1 MAKNT
6 NKTLAVEMK
15 GITKQYPGVV
25 ANDDVDFSVYTGEI
39 HALVGENGAGKSTL
53 MKILYGIETLD
64 DGQIYIDEKKE
75 DINKVDIAI
84 NLGIGMVHQAFHL
97 VPSFTAAENIGLGE
111 EPKSKNGLI
120 DWEDLNNQVSSISE
134 KYGLKVDP
142 KIRMIDASVGI
153 QQRTEIL
160 KTLYRNA
167 NILILDEP
175 TAVLTPQET
184 DELFQVIRS
193 LVDEGKTVIFITHKL
208 REVMEIADRVT
219 VMRAGKIQGVSLVKD
234 TSPSELAKQMVGREV
249 FLQVKKTK
257 SKPKDKVLEV
267 KDLWVHDSRG
277 LLAVKGVNLDV
288 AKGEIVGIAGVEG
301 NGQSELVEALA
312 GLRDTSSGEILFSGT
327 NIEEFSPR
335 KRGRAGIA
343 HIPEDRTNTGLNLRL
358 DIWENLIGTSYWRSP
373 LSRGGIVNMKR
384 IIEHSHNL
392 KDNYDI
398 RAPGVGVRLQSLSG
412 GNQQKVVV
420 ARELSEEPI
429 LTIASQP
436 TRGVDIGNIEAIHK
450 QIVDIRDQGNAVLL
464 VSAELDEV
472 MAVADRVGVMY
483 EGEFVAWVNPKD
495 VDQSQMGLYMAGI
508 KD

>member
-219 VMRAGKIQGVSLVKD
+219 VMRAGKIQGVSSVKD
-234 TSPSELAKQMVGREV
+234 TSPPELAK
-249 FLQVKKTK
+249 
-257 SKPKDKVLEV
+257 
-267 KDLWVHDSRG
+267 HSR
-277 LLAVKGVNLDV
+277 
-288 AKGEIVGIAGVEG
+288 
-301 NGQSELVEALA
+301 SRRR
-312 GLRDTSSGEILFSGT
+312 LR
-327 NIEEFSPR
+327 
-335 KRGRAGIA
+335 
-343 HIPEDRTNTGLNLRL
+343 
-358 DIWENLIGTSYWRSP
+358 
-373 LSRGGIVNMKR
+373 
-384 IIEHSHNL
+384 
-392 KDNYDI
+392 
-398 RAPGVGVRLQSLSG
+398 
-412 GNQQKVVV
+412 
-420 ARELSEEPI
+420 
-429 LTIASQP
+429 
-436 TRGVDIGNIEAIHK
+436 
-450 QIVDIRDQGNAVLL
+450 
-464 VSAELDEV
+464 
-472 MAVADRVGVMY
+472 
-483 EGEFVAWVNPKD
+483 
-495 VDQSQMGLYMAGI
+495 
-508 KD
+508 